1 MVSDNIKK
9 LRNALHM
16 TQEEFGDKIGESRNV
31 IANIENNRWSDANKR
46 DFVYSKI
53 CKRFGIPLDWILADN
68 PGDVPLPEMTEADEF
83 AKKTG
88 EMVSGDP
95 VVKSFLEFWSQRT
108 DKEREQLTQAI
119 EEFYAILQKN
129 KEE

>member
-9 LRNALHM
+9 LRNALHL
-16 TQEEFGDKIGESRNV
+16 TQEEFGEKIGESRNV

-53 CKRFGIPLDWILADN
+53 CKRFGVSLEWLQSDN
-68 PGDVPLPEMTEADEF
+68 SGDVPLPELSDPDELER
-83 AKKTG
+83 KTG
-88 EMVSGDP
+88 KMLSDDP
-95 VVKSFLEFWSQRT
+95 VVRSFLEFWAQRT
-108 DKEREQLTQAI
+108 DEEREQIAKAFDDFR
-119 EEFYAILQKN
+119 EILQKN